1 MRDIQ
6 TIQANMKASR
16 EQNLALAKECT
27 LVAQGF
33 LLEAQRQGFADPKQL
48 KQAAHYFLKALER
61 HHRHLDAYLGL
72 AFLSALLNQYD
83 KAKQLLE
90 QAKAIN
96 PDDKRIAPLE
106 HEVAR
111 LIEIGVDPRAEARA
125 MMARLKQKRE
135 AAKAEREMPLSKV
148 GSLRSQY
155 EDEDALLERLKKR
168 REQSDVAISGIES
181 VRLLFDTSDQAA
193 DCDDDQD
200 YEDDDDDA
208 DNLDE
213 TGDDALPLQPEDL
226 SEFSAEFEMI
236 DFDGEDD

>member
-1 MRDIQ
+1 
-6 TIQANMKASR
+6 MKAAR

-33 LLEAQRQGFADPKQL
+33 LLEAQRQGFADPKPL

-111 LIEIGVDPRAEARA
+111 LIDIGVDPRAEARA
-125 MMARLKQKRE
+125 MMARLKKKRE
-135 AAKAEREMPLSKV
+135 AAKAERETPLSKV

-155 EDEDALLERLKKR
+155 EDEDALLERFKKR
-168 REQSDVAISGIES
+168 REQSDGAISGLES
-181 VRLLFDTSDQAA
+181 VRLLFEDGDE
-193 DCDDDQD
+193 DEYGDDEEQD
-200 YEDDDDDA
+200 A
-208 DNLDE
+208 SDNLDE